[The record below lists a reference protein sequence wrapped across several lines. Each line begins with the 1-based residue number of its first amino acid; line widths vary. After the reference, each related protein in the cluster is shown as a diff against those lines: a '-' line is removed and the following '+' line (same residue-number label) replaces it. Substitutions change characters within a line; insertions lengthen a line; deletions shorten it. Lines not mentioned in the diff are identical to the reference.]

1 MVAYTGVRAVGAK
14 VVSALV
20 CCVVEVRAVGAKVV
34 SALVCCVVILGLEQW
49 GLR

>member
-1 MVAYTGVRAVGAK
+1 MYIEERGCRKVMVAYTG
-14 VVSALV
+14 
-20 CCVVEVRAVGAKVV
+20 VRAVGAKVV